1 MTRFVLII
9 LLCAGAS
16 FQALSADFKFNGRT
30 ISVPEG
36 FEVDLVAGPPLVER
50 PIEADFD
57 EQGRLYV
64 SDSSGSN
71 EKPDKQL
78 LEKPHRIVRLEDTDG
93 DGKFDKATVFADK
106 MMFPEGVMWR
116 EGSLYVGAPPS
127 IWKLTDTTGSGVADK
142 REEWMQGKTLTGCAN
157 DLHGPYAGPD
167 GWIYWCKGAFAKQT
181 YERPGKEPFV
191 TRAAHIFR
199 CRPDGTGIEPVM
211 TGGMDNPVE
220 VVFTATGERIFS
232 TTFLQDPGGGKRDGL
247 IHAVY
252 GGVYGKVHDVIDEHP
267 RTGDILPVLT
277 HLGPAAPCGLARYES
292 DVFGAEY
299 RDNLFTCCFNL
310 RKVIRH
316 VLIPDGATYKTR
328 DMDFMTSDDPDF
340 HPTDVLEDADGSL
353 IVLNTG
359 GWYKLCC
366 PTSQLAKP
374 DVLGQIYRIRR
385 KGAPKIMDP
394 RGSKIDW
401 VNLKPGDL
409 VRLLEDPRPAVRK
422 RAIEQLAKRGKD
434 ALPALADDLQKS
446 NSPEGRRNAIWALTR
461 IDSTDARA
469 AVPQA
474 LADRDNTVRHVA
486 AHSVSLWRDPG
497 AVEAMETLLH
507 DDDAQVRRSAAE
519 ALGRIGNYTAVP
531 ALLKATAELKGN
543 DRMLEHSLIYALIE
557 IADREKTAQALRSEN
572 SHTRRA
578 ALIALDQMRD
588 GRLSASEVTPLLV
601 SNDAVLKE
609 TARWIVSRH
618 NDWGGALAGF
628 FRERL
633 KSPDLGAVESTE
645 LQSQLARLASDQ
657 AIQEIMAGV
666 LADKSSVN
674 QTRLIALRAM
684 AEANLKS
691 LPAIWNQPLVETLR
705 SSDNELLRAGIAAAR
720 ALTQAKAGTPEM
732 AEILRQIGKD
742 ANSTPETRLEA
753 LAAAPPL
760 EQLSPDLFNFLLGN
774 VDASK
779 PWTVRN
785 NAATVLGRARLDREQ
800 LLALA
805 DTLRSVGAI
814 ELGKLLSAFETCAD
828 ETVGTRL
835 VENLKSA
842 KAASSLRAETLKP
855 KIVKFPEVV
864 RKKADDLLASLDED
878 AAKQKQHLDELL
890 AELRGG
896 DIRRGQALFN
906 SPKAACA
913 TCHAMGYLGGH
924 VGPDLTSVGTIRTE
938 RDLLESIVYPSASF
952 VRSYEP
958 MIVLTKGGEQYNGIL
973 RKDAADEVV
982 LVTGPEAE
990 ARIARPE
997 IAEMRPGSVS
1007 LMPAGLDQQLSKQ
1020 DLADL
1025 VAFLKNTKWGPQ

>member
-1 MTRFVLII
+1 MTRFVLITI
-9 LLCAGAS
+9 LCAGAS
-16 FQALSADFKFNGRT
+16 FPARSADFKFNGRT
-30 ISVPEG
+30 ISVPDG

-78 LEKPHRIVRLEDTDG
+78 QEKPHRIVRLENTDG
-93 DGKFDKATVFADK
+93 DGKFDKAVVFADK
-106 MMFPEGVMWR
+106 MMFPEGVMWLD
-116 EGSLYVGAPPS
+116 GSLYVGAPPS

-232 TTFLQDPGGGKRDGL
+232 TTFLQEPGGGKRDGL

-292 DVFGAEY
+292 EVFGAEY

-310 RKVIRH
+310 RKVMRH
-316 VLIPDGATYKTR
+316 VLIPDGASYKTR
-328 DMDFMTSDDPDF
+328 DVDFMTCDDPDF

-385 KGAPKIMDP
+385 KGAPKIEDP
-394 RGSKIDW
+394 RGSKIEW
-401 VNLKPGDL
+401 ANLKPGDL
-409 VRLLEDPRPAVRK
+409 VKLLEDTRPAVRK
-422 RAIEQLAKRGKD
+422 RAVEQLAKRGKD
-434 ALPALADDLQKS
+434 AVSALADDLQKS
-446 NSPEGRRNAIWALTR
+446 KSPEGRRNAVWALTR
-461 IDSTDARA
+461 IDSTEARA
-469 AVPQA
+469 AVRQA
-474 LADRDNTVRHVA
+474 LTDRDNTVRHVA
-486 AHSVSLWRDPG
+486 AHSASLWRDL
-497 AVEAMETLLH
+497 EAERTMEALLN
-507 DDDAQVRRSAAE
+507 DEDAQVRRSAAE
-519 ALGRIGNYTAVP
+519 ALGRIGNRAAIP
-531 ALLKATAELKGN
+531 ALLNATGQLKGG
-543 DRMLEHSLIYALIE
+543 DRMLEHSLIFALIE
-557 IADREKTAQALRSEN
+557 IADREKTAEGLRSEN
-572 SHTRRA
+572 SHTKRA
-578 ALIALDQMRD
+578 TLIALDQMRD
-588 GRLSASEVTPLLV
+588 GHLPTSEVTPLLV
-601 SNDAVLKE
+601 SNDPILKE

-633 KSPDLGAVESTE
+633 KSADLSAAESAE
-645 LQSQLARLASDQ
+645 LQSQLARLAGDP
-657 AIQEIMAGV
+657 AIQEITASA
-666 LADKSSVN
+666 LADKN
-674 QTRLIALRAM
+674 GPKPARLIALRAM
-684 AEANLKS
+684 AESNLKS
-691 LPAIWNQPLVETLR
+691 PPAIWNQPLVETLH
-705 SSDNELLRAGIAAAR
+705 SSDNELVRAGIAATR
-720 ALTQAKAGTPEM
+720 AFIEAKGGTAEM
-732 AEILRQIGKD
+732 EGILREIGNDTKAD
-742 ANSTPETRLEA
+742 TTTRLEA
-753 LAAAPPL
+753 LAAAGPL

-774 VDASK
+774 IEPSK
-779 PWTVRN
+779 PWGARN
-785 NAATVLGRARLDREQ
+785 NAATVLGRAKLDREQ

-814 ELGKLLSAFETCAD
+814 ELGKLLGAFETCAD
-828 ETVGTRL
+828 ETVGTKL
-835 VENLKSA
+835 IENLKSA
-842 KAASSLRAETLKP
+842 KAASSLRVETLKP
-855 KIVKFPEVV
+855 KIVKFPEAVQ
-864 RKKADDLLASLDED
+864 KKADDLLASLDED

-906 SPKAACA
+906 SPKAACS

-938 RDLLESIVYPSASF
+938 RDLLESIIYPSASF

-958 MIVLTKGGEQYNGIL
+958 MIVLTKAGEQYNGIL
-973 RKDAADEVV
+973 LKDAADEVA
-982 LVTGPEAE
+982 LVTGPDAE
-990 ARIARPE
+990 VRVARSD
-997 IAEMRPGSVS
+997 IAELRPGSVS

>member
-1 MTRFVLII
+1 MIRFVFII
-9 LLCAGAS
+9 ILCAGLS
-16 FQALSADFKFNGRT
+16 FPARSADFKFNGRT
-30 ISVPEG
+30 ISVPDD
-36 FEVDLVAGPPLVER
+36 FEVALVAGPPLVER

-93 DGKFDKATVFADK
+93 DGKFDKSSVFADK

-116 EGSLYVGAPPS
+116 EGSLYVAAPPS
-127 IWKLTDTTGSGVADK
+127 IRKLTDTTGNGVADR

-220 VVFTATGERIFS
+220 VAFTPTGERIFS
-232 TTFLQDPGGGKRDGL
+232 TTFFQNPGGGKRDGL

-310 RKVIRH
+310 RKVMRH

-328 DMDFMTSDDPDF
+328 DTDFMTCDDPDF

-385 KGAPKIMDP
+385 KGAPKIEDP
-394 RGSKIDW
+394 RGNKINW
-401 VNLKPGDL
+401 SRLTAGDL
-409 VRLLEDPRPAVRK
+409 VKLLEDTRPAVRK

-434 ALPALADDLQKS
+434 AVPALADDLRKS

-469 AVPQA
+469 AVRQA

-486 AHSVSLWRDPG
+486 AHSAGLWRDPE
-497 AVEAMETLLH
+497 AVGTMESLLN
-507 DDDAQVRRSAAE
+507 DEDAQVRRSAAE
-519 ALGRIGNYTAVP
+519 ALGRIGNPAAVP
-531 ALLKATAELKGN
+531 ALLKATAQLKGD
-543 DRMLEHSLIYALIE
+543 DRMLEHSLIFALIE
-557 IADREKTAQALRSEN
+557 IADREKTAKGLHSEN

-578 ALIALDQMRD
+578 ALIALDQMRE
-588 GRLSASEVTPLLV
+588 GRLPATEVTPLLV
-601 SNDAVLKE
+601 SGDPILKD

-633 KSPDLGAVESTE
+633 KSADLGAAEAAE
-645 LQSQLARLASDQ
+645 LQTQLARLASDS
-657 AIQEIMAGV
+657 AIQEIIAGA
-666 LADKSSVN
+666 LTEKDSLKQA
-674 QTRLIALRAM
+674 RLIALRAM
-684 AEANLKS
+684 ADANFKS
-691 LPAIWNQPLVETLR
+691 PPAIWNQPLVETLR
-705 SSDNELLRAGIAAAR
+705 SPDNEFLRAGIAAAR
-720 ALTQAKAGTPEM
+720 ALTQAKAGAPEM
-732 AEILRQIGKD
+732 EKILRQIGND
-742 ANSTPETRLEA
+742 ANSGLETRLEA
-753 LAAAPPL
+753 LAATGPL

-779 PWTVRN
+779 PWAVRN

-800 LLALA
+800 LLKLA
-805 DTLRSVGAI
+805 DALRNVGAM
-814 ELGKLLSAFETCAD
+814 ELGKLLGAFESSND
-828 ETVGTRL
+828 GIVGTRL
-835 VENLKSA
+835 IENLKSA
-842 KAASSLRAETLKP
+842 KAASSLRVETLKP
-855 KIVKFPEVV
+855 KIAKFPESVQ
-864 RKKADDLLASLDED
+864 KKADDLLASLDED

-906 SPKAACA
+906 SPKAACS

-924 VGPDLTSVGTIRTE
+924 AGPDLTSVGTIRTE
-938 RDLLESIVYPSASF
+938 RDLLESIIYPSASF

-973 RKDAADEVV
+973 RKDATDEVV

-990 ARIARPE
+990 ARIARSD
-997 IAEMRPGSVS
+997 IAEMRPGTVS